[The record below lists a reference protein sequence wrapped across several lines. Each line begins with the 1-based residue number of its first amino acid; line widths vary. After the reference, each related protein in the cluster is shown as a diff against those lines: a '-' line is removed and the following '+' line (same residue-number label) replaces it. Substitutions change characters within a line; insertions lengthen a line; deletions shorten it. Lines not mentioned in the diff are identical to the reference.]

1 MGVAVDES
9 SDESETVAQVESSH
23 APQLLSVSGEGEEVI
38 LLRFLLR
45 RRRLRLF
52 CSVSISG
59 TSISMI

>member
-1 MGVAVDES
+1 
-9 SDESETVAQVESSH
+9 
-23 APQLLSVSGEGEEVI
+23 VI